1 MASVKTVL
9 KNAWPYQKDNMNLPV
24 NDVESAI
31 PFYEKIMNFQVISRN
46 DSPYKTAILTRDN
59 IEIGLA
65 ENGGDPGQAG
75 CFFKVVMWT
84 KFLQNSNP
92 MD

>member
-31 PFYEKIMNFQVISRN
+31 PFYEKIMNFR
-46 DSPYKTAILTRDN
+46 
-59 IEIGLA
+59 
-65 ENGGDPGQAG
+65 
-75 CFFKVVMWT
+75 
-84 KFLQNSNP
+84 
-92 MD
+92 